1 MKNNYL
7 EKYRQDNLRKA
18 QMKMLYILKEVVAVC
33 DRHKIP
39 YWLDGGTLL
48 GAARHGGFIPW
59 DDDVDISMRKEDLER
74 FLKIAPFELPE
85 DLMVQT
91 LETDEGLHNR
101 AYKVRDLNSFFV
113 DGDDDNRAP
122 YQKGMFVDIFPFV
135 NYPSRFHRLTKRLTR
150 SLAVMNFRLHA
161 PHYYSLRSVG
171 ELIYFGWKR
180 SLYLLIWQFLQL
192 WCKKGDYM
200 CSYPYYNWYGTI
212 YRTADL
218 FPLGEIDFEG
228 CTFKAPGHPDE
239 YLQSIY
245 GDWRKLPPPEK
256 RVVHSLFFVP
266 NLIEP
271 EELLSESKSADK

>member
-18 QMKMLYILKEVVAVC
+18 QMKKLYILKEVVAVC

-74 FLKIAPFELPE
+74 FLKIAPSELPE

-122 YQKGMFVDIFPFV
+122 YQKGMFVDIFPMDRMPLDQDRRIQIYKEKVYSKLDAKALSDKYSDGNDSLYGVIATSNDNREFIRYKEDYLKSRKLKFEGLDV
-135 NYPSRFHRLTKRLTR
+135 NVPYDYEKCCEQQYGENWREY
-150 SLAVMNFRLHA
+150 VVG
-161 PHYYSLRSVG
+161 YSLHQTYDICCDV
-171 ELIYFGWKR
+171 
-180 SLYLLIWQFLQL
+180 
-192 WCKKGDYM
+192 
-200 CSYPYYNWYGTI
+200 PYYRY
-212 YRTADL
+212 
-218 FPLGEIDFEG
+218 FDF
-228 CTFKAPGHPDE
+228 
-239 YLQSIY
+239 Y
-245 GDWRKLPPPEK
+245 PEK
-256 RVVHSLFFVP
+256 KTF
-266 NLIEP
+266 
-271 EELLSESKSADK
+271 